1 MKVTNESK
9 IVCLQLDLIC
19 LAVYLI
25 IPNTYISSFS
35 TSHTFTLHSPPLSP
49 SHLDHLT
56 HQLMCLEVTDIRC
69 LPEQISNLIS
79 TT

>member
-25 IPNTYISSFS
+25 I
-35 TSHTFTLHSPPLSP
+35 HSLSLSP

-56 HQLMCLEVTDIRC
+56 HQLMCLEVTDIWC